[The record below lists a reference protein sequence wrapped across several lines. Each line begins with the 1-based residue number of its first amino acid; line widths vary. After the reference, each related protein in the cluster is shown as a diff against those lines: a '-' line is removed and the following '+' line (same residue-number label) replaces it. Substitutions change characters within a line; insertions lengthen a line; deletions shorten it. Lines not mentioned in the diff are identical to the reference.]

1 MSSTDGTPWVERY
14 RPQTL
19 DDVSHQTEV
28 VSTLK
33 NAVETGRLPHL
44 LLYGPPGSGKTSVAL
59 ALCKELWHPSQW
71 RRRVLELN
79 ASDERGIS
87 VVREKIKQFASL
99 SVGTG
104 GSHTSGGAGS
114 ASASKKNWFGAAGS
128 SGNDKSSSN
137 EASMDTTT
145 DDTVKKN
152 NDEKKYP
159 NPPFKVIIL
168 DEADTVTKD
177 AQAAL
182 RRIIEAHSRITR
194 FILIC
199 NYVTRIIEPLASR
212 CAKFRFQALPPATMK
227 ERVTTIAQVEGR
239 KNKSKN
245 KNAVVVTERQIDAVL
260 AVSGGDMRRA
270 VTSLQSVQAL
280 LAGQGDANT
289 NRIVI
294 DEAAIYE
301 LAGLPPDQVIETLYQ
316 SLLSNSF
323 DTMQIAVQNVIADGY
338 SVQTL
343 LQKLLEKFIET
354 NDLDELGRARLAI
367 RIAEAE
373 DRMNDGADEYLQLM
387 TVCGLA
393 IQCLFAAGQTM
404 KQ

>member
-1 MSSTDGTPWVERY
+1 M
-14 RPQTL
+14 
-19 DDVSHQTEV
+19 
-28 VSTLK
+28 
-33 NAVETGRLPHL
+33 
-44 LLYGPPGSGKTSVAL
+44 
-59 ALCKELWHPSQW
+59 
-71 RRRVLELN
+71 
-79 ASDERGIS
+79 
-87 VVREKIKQFASL
+87 
-99 SVGTG
+99 GTG
-104 GSHTSGGAGS
+104 GSHTSGGAT
-114 ASASKKNWFGAAGS
+114 ASKKNWFGAS
-128 SGNDKSSSN
+128 KDKSGNETSTDMTTEDNVEKS
-137 EASMDTTT
+137 
-145 DDTVKKN
+145 
-152 NDEKKYP
+152 DEGKKYP

-227 ERVTTIAQVEGR
+227 ERVTAIAQAEGR

-245 KNAVVVTERQIDAVL
+245 KNAVVVTESQIDAVL

-280 LAGQGDANT
+280 LAGQEDSDT

-301 LAGLPPDQVIETLYQ
+301 LAGLPPDEVIETLFQ
-316 SLLSNSF
+316 SLLSNRF
-323 DTMQIAVQNVIADGY
+323 DTMQTAVQNVIADGY

-343 LQKLLEKFIET
+343 LQKLLERFIET
-354 NDLDELGRARLAI
+354 KDLDELGRAKLAI

-393 IQCLFAAGQTM
+393 LQCLYAAGQKM

>member
-227 ERVTTIAQVEGR
+227 ERVTTIAQAEGR

>member
-1 MSSTDGTPWVERY
+1 MSASDGTPWVERY

-33 NAVETGRLPHL
+33 NAVQTGRLPHL

-59 ALCKELWHPSQW
+59 ALCKDLWHPSQW

-99 SVGTG
+99 SVGKS
-104 GSHTSGGAGS
+104 GSHTSSSTGGAGLGN
-114 ASASKKNWFGAAGS
+114 KKNWFGANNNKNNNNITS
-128 SGNDKSSSN
+128 
-137 EASMDTTT
+137 TTT
-145 DDTVKKN
+145 TTKQTTMDD
-152 NDEKKYP
+152 NDDAKKYP

-227 ERVTTIAQVEGR
+227 ERVTAIAQAEGR
-239 KNKSKN
+239 KNN
-245 KNAVVVTERQIDAVL
+245 VVMEENQIDAVL

-280 LAGQGDANT
+280 LAGQKKGDT
-289 NRIVI
+289 NII
-294 DEAAIYE
+294 DEAVINE
-301 LAGLPPDQVIETLYQ
+301 LAGLPPDHVIDTLYK
-316 SLLSNSF
+316 SLLSNRF
-323 DTMQIAVQNVIADGY
+323 DTMRSAVQNVIADGY

-343 LQKLLEKFIET
+343 LQKLLDKFIESD
-354 NDLDELGRARLAI
+354 DLDELGRAKLAI

-373 DRMNDGADEYLQLM
+373 DRMNDGADEYLQLV

-393 IQCLFAAGQTM
+393 LKCLYDAGKKM

>member
-1 MSSTDGTPWVERY
+1 MSSSDGTPWVERY

-28 VSTLK
+28 VATLK

-59 ALCKELWHPSQW
+59 ALCKDLWHPSQW

-99 SVGTG
+99 SVGT
-104 GSHTSGGAGS
+104 A
-114 ASASKKNWFGAAGS
+114 
-128 SGNDKSSSN
+128 
-137 EASMDTTT
+137 
-145 DDTVKKN
+145 DDT
-152 NDEKKYP
+152 KKYP

-194 FILIC
+194 FILVC

-212 CAKFRFQALPPATMK
+212 CAKFRFMALPPATMK
-227 ERVTTIAQVEGR
+227 ERVTAIAEAEGR
-239 KNKSKN
+239 KNNVIMEES
-245 KNAVVVTERQIDAVL
+245 QIDAVL

-280 LAGQGDANT
+280 LAGQSEDNSK
-289 NRIVI
+289 NNII
-294 DEAAIYE
+294 DEAAINE
-301 LAGLPPDQVIETLYQ
+301 LAGLPPDHVIDTLYE
-316 SLLSNSF
+316 SLLSNRF
-323 DTMQIAVQNVIADGY
+323 NTMQSAVQNVIADGY

-343 LQKLLEKFIET
+343 LQKLLDKFIVT
-354 NDLDELGRARLAI
+354 DDLDELGRAKLAI

-393 IQCLFAAGQTM
+393 LKCLYTASKKM

>member
-1 MSSTDGTPWVERY
+1 MSASDGTPWVERY

-33 NAVETGRLPHL
+33 NAVQTGRLPHL

-59 ALCKELWHPSQW
+59 ALCKDLWHPSQW

-99 SVGTG
+99 SVGTS
-104 GSHTSGGAGS
+104 GSHTSSSTGAVGS
-114 ASASKKNWFGAAGS
+114 GNKKDWFGANNS
-128 SGNDKSSSN
+128 KNN
-137 EASMDTTT
+137 NNITTT
-145 DDTVKKN
+145 TTKQSTNDDNDDT
-152 NDEKKYP
+152 KKYP

-227 ERVTTIAQVEGR
+227 ERVTAIAQAEGR
-239 KNKSKN
+239 KNN
-245 KNAVVVTERQIDAVL
+245 VVMEENQIDAVL

-280 LAGQGDANT
+280 LAGQKKGDT
-289 NRIVI
+289 KII
-294 DEAAIYE
+294 DEAVINE
-301 LAGLPPDQVIETLYQ
+301 LAGLPPDHVIDTLYE
-316 SLLSNSF
+316 SLLSNRF
-323 DTMQIAVQNVIADGY
+323 ETMRSAVQNVIADGY

-343 LQKLLEKFIET
+343 LQKLLDKFIESD
-354 NDLDELGRARLAI
+354 DLDELGRAKLAI

-393 IQCLFAAGQTM
+393 LKCLYDAGKKM

>member
-1 MSSTDGTPWVERY
+1 MSSKDGTPWVERY

-104 GSHTSGGAGS
+104 GSHTPGGALSATGKKNFFGAGS
-114 ASASKKNWFGAAGS
+114 
-128 SGNDKSSSN
+128 SSN
-137 EASMDTTT
+137 KDSGGDGTSMDTST
-145 DDTVKKN
+145 DDAKS
-152 NDEKKYP
+152 DEKRYP

-182 RRIIEAHSRITR
+182 RRIIVS
-194 FILIC
+194 F
-199 NYVTRIIEPLASR
+199 VFR
-212 CAKFRFQALPPATMK
+212 C
-227 ERVTTIAQVEGR
+227 
-239 KNKSKN
+239 
-245 KNAVVVTERQIDAVL
+245 
-260 AVSGGDMRRA
+260 
-270 VTSLQSVQAL
+270 SV
-280 LAGQGDANT
+280 
-289 NRIVI
+289 
-294 DEAAIYE
+294 
-301 LAGLPPDQVIETLYQ
+301 
-316 SLLSNSF
+316 
-323 DTMQIAVQNVIADGY
+323 
-338 SVQTL
+338 
-343 LQKLLEKFIET
+343 
-354 NDLDELGRARLAI
+354 
-367 RIAEAE
+367 
-373 DRMNDGADEYLQLM
+373 
-387 TVCGLA
+387 
-393 IQCLFAAGQTM
+393 
-404 KQ
+404 

>member
-1 MSSTDGTPWVERY
+1 MSTSDGTPWVERY

-33 NAVETGRLPHL
+33 NAVQTGRLPHL

-79 ASDERGIS
+79 ASDERGIK

-104 GSHTSGGAGS
+104 GSHTGGPV
-114 ASASKKNWFGAAGS
+114 SASKKNFFGA
-128 SGNDKSSSN
+128 SSSN
-137 EASMDTTT
+137 NNKNKSDTAMDLTP
-145 DDTVKKN
+145 DDCNKEN
-152 NDEKKYP
+152 EGEKKYP

-227 ERVTTIAQVEGR
+227 ERVTAIARAEG
-239 KNKSKN
+239 NKSKN
-245 KNAVVVTERQIDAVL
+245 SAVVTESQIDAVL
-260 AVSGGDMRRA
+260 SVSGGDMRRA

-280 LAGQGDANT
+280 LAGGS
-289 NRIVI
+289 RIAI

-301 LAGLPPDQVIETLYQ
+301 LAGLPPDEVIETLYIA
-316 SLLSNSF
+316 LKSNSF
-323 DTMQIAVQNVIADGY
+323 DTMQAAVRNVIADGY

-343 LQKLLEKFIET
+343 LQKLLEKFIATE
-354 NDLDELGRARLAI
+354 DLDELGRAKLAI

-393 IQCLFAAGQTM
+393 LQCLFAAGQKM

>member
-1 MSSTDGTPWVERY
+1 MTSGADGTPWVERY

-33 NAVETGRLPHL
+33 NAVQTGRLPHL

-59 ALCKELWHPSQW
+59 ALCKELWHPQQW

-99 SVGTG
+99 SVGTA
-104 GSHTSGGAGS
+104 GSHTISSTGSAGS
-114 ASASKKNWFGAAGS
+114 GVAKKNWFGT
-128 SGNDKSSSN
+128 SSS
-137 EASMDTTT
+137 SKKDGDTSTT
-145 DDTVKKN
+145 KTQQTSAD
-152 NDEKKYP
+152 KKYP

-212 CAKFRFQALPPATMK
+212 CAKFRFNSLPSATMK
-227 ERVTTIAQVEGR
+227 ERVTAIANAEGL
-239 KNKSKN
+239 KNN
-245 KNAVVVTERQIDAVL
+245 VVMEESQIDAVL

-280 LAGQGDANT
+280 LAGQTVGDT
-289 NRIVI
+289 DIVI
-294 DEAAIYE
+294 DKNFINE
-301 LAGLPPDQVIETLYQ
+301 LAGLPPDQVIDELYR
-316 SLLSNSF
+316 SLLSNKF
-323 DTMQIAVQNVIADGY
+323 DTMQLAVRNIIADGY

-343 LQKLLEKFIET
+343 LQKLLDKFIDSD
-354 NDLDELGRARLAI
+354 DLDELGRAKLAI
-367 RIAEAE
+367 RTAEAE

-393 IQCLFAAGQTM
+393 LTCLHAAKINQ
-404 KQ
+404 